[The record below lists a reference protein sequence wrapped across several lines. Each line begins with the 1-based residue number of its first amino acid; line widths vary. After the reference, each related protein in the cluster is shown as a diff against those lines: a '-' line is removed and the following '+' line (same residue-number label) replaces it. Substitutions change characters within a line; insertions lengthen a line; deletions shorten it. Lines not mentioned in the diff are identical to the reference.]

1 MKNKHVA
8 LLAAVSVVLAIGAFG
23 LFGLY
28 LYNNHV
34 QSTRL
39 QGLEAIKLTL
49 EEPRETIIG
58 LILTEIET
66 YKNLR
71 DMLMKFEPQDRSE
84 YELHQKALKKML
96 GCLEDALAITEGK
109 LDPTFLLK
117 REKEI
122 TL

>member
-8 LLAAVSVVLAIGAFG
+8 LLAAVSVVLAIGLFG